1 MAKKQDEI
9 GILRFPDNVRQ
20 RHGMYIN
27 SPTHMVDEI
36 VENSIDQYVAGNCSV
51 ISVNIR
57 GDTISVS
64 DNGAGIPVTESHDP
78 EHRGETQVEVAMTVL
93 HAGGKFSQNGQKP
106 KTGGLNGKT
115 YAVVKIS

>member
-1 MAKKQDEI
+1 MTKKQDEI

-64 DNGAGIPVTESHDP
+64 DNGAGIPVTKSHDP

-93 HAGGKFSQNGQKP
+93 HAGSKFGMGNSQKP
-106 KTGGLNGKT
+106 KTGGLNGKQ
-115 YAVVKIS
+115 AA